1 MANSSFW
8 VKEEIWVPILRNAY
22 QANSTGSPHIMG
34 LAKTVKK
41 PHASKEAG
49 LTPPHP
55 PTPAS
60 LQSGHP
66 ASFCRSSN
74 LASSESSL
82 ECALVW
88 NLSLGFLTCRME

>member
-1 MANSSFW
+1 MAISSFW

-41 PHASKEAG
+41 RHASKEAG
-49 LTPPHP
+49 LTSP
-55 PTPAS
+55 S
-60 LQSGHP
+60 LQREHP

-74 LASSESSL
+74 SASSESSL
-82 ECALVW
+82 ACALVW
-88 NLSLGFLTCRME
+88 NLSLGFLICRME